1 MSKLT
6 IGKKISLGFSLLLL
20 VLVAVGI
27 IARVSLNHASIG
39 FNDYNGMAKDSNLA
53 AHLQSNMGQASLE
66 FKDFLLTNNEADI
79 RSFNER
85 WKKMSDF
92 LAEAKK
98 DLTDPENAKRINEI
112 SAEMDEY
119 RQGFDKVISLTANAE
134 KLFSDLN
141 ARGPAMEKG
150 LTEIMLS
157 AKEDSDFEVGTW
169 AGFAMKD
176 MILGR
181 LYATKYHDTFDSK
194 QIDQVRQQF
203 KSMQEMLEAIDKKL
217 QKSESR
223 KKLANV
229 SEVRSE
235 YVKIFD
241 QMAQVFTERNKIIQE
256 SMDRVG
262 PKIGDTLEL
271 IMLSLVSSQDQLGQ
285 RVQAENNRS
294 VNLILTIGFAALVLG
309 ILVAFFITRGIT
321 RTVSTVVNGLSE
333 SAEQVASASVQVSS
347 SSQQLAEGASE
358 QAASIEETSSSLE
371 EMASMTKQ
379 NAENSNQANQ
389 LMKTTKD
396 IVDRAGQSMGK
407 LTASMVEISK
417 ASEETSKII
426 KTIDEIAFQT
436 NLLAL
441 NAAVEAA
448 RAGEAGAGF
457 AVVADEVRN
466 LAMRAA
472 EAAKNTA
479 NLIEGTVKKVK
490 DGSEIVDLSSKEFH
504 EVTSSIGKSCE
515 LVDEITAASSEQA
528 QGIEQVNKAVG
539 EMDKVVQQN
548 AANAEESASAS
559 EEMSAQAERMKEFV
573 MELKELVGG
582 SAVNGATASTAR
594 GRRTLDRLARK
605 TRNAL
610 PASSTAQKAD
620 GKAVVFA
627 EGRREKPVLIPFDEE
642 TTQF

>member
-6 IGKKISLGFSLLLL
+6 IGKKISLGFGLLLL
-20 VLVAVGI
+20 VLVAVSI
-27 IARVSLNHASIG
+27 IARVSLNHASMG
-39 FNDYNGMAKDSNLA
+39 FNDYNDMAKDSNLA
-53 AHLQSNMGQASLE
+53 AHLQSNMNLAALE
-66 FKDFLLTNNEADI
+66 VKDFLANNREDEI

-92 LAEAKK
+92 LTEAKK
-98 DLTDPENAKRINEI
+98 DLTDPENAKRINEVT
-112 SAEMDEY
+112 AEMDEY
-119 RQGFDKVISLTANAE
+119 RQSFDKVISLNANAE

-141 ARGPAMEKG
+141 ARGPVMEKG
-150 LTEIMLS
+150 LTEIMT
-157 AKEDSDFEVGTW
+157 AARDDSDFEVATM
-169 AGFAMKD
+169 AGFAMRD
-176 MILGR
+176 MILAR

-194 QIDQVRQQF
+194 MIEQVNQQL
-203 KSMQEMLEAIDKKL
+203 KKMQEGLDSIGAKL
-217 QKSESR
+217 QKSDSR
-223 KKLANV
+223 NRLASV
-229 SEVRSE
+229 LEVKSE
-235 YVKIFD
+235 YVKIFG
-241 QMAQVFTERNKIIQE
+241 QMTQAFTERNKIISE

-262 PKIGDTLEL
+262 PKIVDTLEL

-294 VNLILTIGFAALVLG
+294 VNLILTIGLVALVVG

-321 RTVSTVVNGLSE
+321 RTIGAIVGGLSE
-333 SAEQVASASVQVSS
+333 GAEQVASASVQVSS
-347 SSQQLAEGASE
+347 SAQQLAEGASE

-389 LMKTTKD
+389 LMKTTRD
-396 IVDRAGQSMGK
+396 IVERAGSSMGK
-407 LTASMVEISK
+407 LTASMIEISK

-479 NLIEGTVKKVK
+479 NLIEGTVTKVK
-490 DGSEIVDLSSKEFH
+490 GGSEIVDLSSKEFQ
-504 EVTSSIGKSCE
+504 EVASSIGKSCE
-515 LVDEITAASSEQA
+515 LVDEITAASTEQA

-539 EMDKVVQQN
+539 EMDKVVQRN

-559 EEMSAQAERMKEFV
+559 EEMSAQAERMREFV

-582 SAVNGATASTAR
+582 STQNGSTA
-594 GRRTLDRLARK
+594 GSKDNRRPLDRLTGK
-605 TRNAL
+605 TRNRL
-610 PASSTAQKAD
+610 PAGNTQPKVN
-620 GKAVVFA
+620 GKAIEFT
-627 EGRREKPVLIPFDEE
+627 EGKKTSPALIPFDED
-642 TTQF
+642 TDQF